1 LLDSLLQEIFRMSHL
16 MKGKKYG
23 LIMPSKAEPLTRAN
37 PLANSKMSNKPSI
50 FGHDSSDSDEGAGAG
65 EDWVKKS
72 LKVKANNSGLKKQA
86 KIQMAKALEE
96 DPTVFQYDEVYDD
109 IERKK
114 EVEKESKKD
123 VDRKPKYVH
132 NLLKAADERQ
142 KEFERR
148 IERQVQKEREAE
160 GNEFADKESFV
171 TSAYR
176 KKMEEIAKQEEEEAR
191 MARIEA
197 ALDVT
202 KQNNMDGFYRHLYRQ
217 TMGEEKGQIESKI
230 KKEEPEESEEAKA
243 ARVKEE
249 IKKIKVVEDK
259 TEDEDD
265 KDEPNFTIKKIERKK
280 EFRKK
285 EDVES
290 SSESES
296 TSGSDGESD
305 DDTNRKDT
313 NETETSKIELMKQ
326 KLKDEKEKRDKRKR
340 KIEQDASSSESEP
353 EETESKRGKSNDAEE
368 EKVDDVPKVV
378 VEDCKPKID
387 IWKKRTVGEVYQK
400 AVQRYWERKAAREAG
415 S

>member
-1 LLDSLLQEIFRMSHL
+1 MSNL
-16 MKGKKYG
+16 MKGKTYG
-23 LIMPSKAEPLTRAN
+23 LVMPKKGETLTRAN
-37 PLANSKMSNKPSI
+37 PLANSKMNKPSI
-50 FGHDSSDSDEGAGAG
+50 FGHDSSDSDEGAGG
-65 EDWVKKS
+65 DWVKKS
-72 LKVKANNSGLKKQA
+72 LKVKSNNSGLKKQS

-148 IERQVQKEREAE
+148 IERQVQKEREKE

-176 KKMEEIAKQEEEEAR
+176 KKMEEIAIQEEEEAR
-191 MARIEA
+191 MARIES

-217 TMGEEKGQIESKI
+217 TMGEEKGQMEDKV
-230 KKEEPEESEEAKA
+230 KKEEPEESEESKA

-249 IKKIKVVEDK
+249 IKKIKI
-259 TEDEDD
+259 DEDD
-265 KDEPNFTIKKIERKK
+265 NIGEKEELGPNFSIKKIDRRKGFRQK
-280 EFRKK
+280 E
-285 EDVES
+285 EVD
-290 SSESES
+290 S
-296 TSGSDGESD
+296 TSDSDSGSSDGESD
-305 DDTNRKDT
+305 NEVSKKDIN
-313 NETETSKIELMKQ
+313 NETQEGKVEQKREELKKQ
-326 KLKDEKEKRDKRKR
+326 REKREKRKR
-340 KIEQDASSSESEP
+340 KIEQDASSSESET
-353 EETESKRGKSNDAEE
+353 EDVESKKVKSTEE
-368 EKVDDVPKVV
+368 PNSVEDPEVV
-378 VEDCKPKID
+378 VAVVESKPKID
-387 IWKKRTVGEVYQK
+387 IWKKRTVGDVFDG
-400 AVQRYWERKAAREAG
+400 AVRRYWERKAAREAG

>member
-1 LLDSLLQEIFRMSHL
+1 MGRDDQVIMSNL

-23 LIMPSKAEPLTRAN
+23 LIMPSKANNMPKMNALN
-37 PLANSKMSNKPSI
+37 NSKMGKPSI
-50 FGHDSSDSDEGAGAG
+50 FGHDSSDSEEEGEG
-65 EDWVKKS
+65 DWVQKS

-109 IERKK
+109 IEKRK

-217 TMGEEKGQIESKI
+217 TMGEEKGQIESKV
-230 KKEEPEESEEAKA
+230 KKEETEESEEAKT

-249 IKKIKVVEDK
+249 IKKIKID
-259 TEDEDD
+259 EDEVEPVN
-265 KDEPNFTIKKIERKK
+265 EPNFTIKKIERKK
-280 EFRKK
+280 VFRKK
-285 EDVES
+285 EDIES
-290 SSESES
+290 SSD
-296 TSGSDGESD
+296 SGSISGND
-305 DDTNRKDT
+305 DDSENEDTRKDA
-313 NETETSKIELMKQ
+313 NIETEATKVELMKQ
-326 KLKDEKEKRDKRKR
+326 KLKEQKEKRDKRKR
-340 KIEQDASSSESEP
+340 KIEEDASSSESD
-353 EETESKRGKSNDAEE
+353 SE
-368 EKVDDVPKVV
+368 EKRDDDVKIV
-378 VEDCKPKID
+378 VEESAPKID
-387 IWKKRTVGEVYQK
+387 IWKKRTVGEVFDK

>member
-1 LLDSLLQEIFRMSHL
+1 M
-16 MKGKKYG
+16 G
-23 LIMPSKAEPLTRAN
+23 
-37 PLANSKMSNKPSI
+37 
-50 FGHDSSDSDEGAGAG
+50 
-65 EDWVKKS
+65 
-72 LKVKANNSGLKKQA
+72 
-86 KIQMAKALEE
+86 
-96 DPTVFQYDEVYDD
+96 VYDD
-109 IERKK
+109 IEKK
-114 EVEKESKKD
+114 KVEEKESKKE

-217 TMGEEKGQIESKI
+217 TMGEEKGQVESKV
-230 KKEEPEESEEAKA
+230 KQEETEESEEAKA

-249 IKKIKVVEDK
+249 MKKIKI
-259 TEDEDD
+259 DEEKV
-265 KDEPNFTIKKIERKK
+265 KDAHLDETNFTIKKIEKK
-280 EFRKK
+280 REFRKK
-285 EDVES
+285 EEVES
-290 SSESES
+290 SSD
-296 TSGSDGESD
+296 SGSSSGSEDESD
-305 DDTNRKDT
+305 NEGSKKDVN
-313 NETETSKIELMKQ
+313 NETEATKVELMKQ
-326 KLKDEKEKRDKRKR
+326 KLKEQKEKRERRKR
-340 KIEQDASSSESEP
+340 KIEEDASSSESEQEDTEIKKLKP
-353 EETESKRGKSNDAEE
+353 EQTE
-368 EKVDDVPKVV
+368 EKPEDNPQVV
-378 VEDCKPKID
+378 VEESGPKID
-387 IWKKRTVGEVYQK
+387 IWKKRTVGEVFNK

>member
-1 LLDSLLQEIFRMSHL
+1 
-16 MKGKKYG
+16 
-23 LIMPSKAEPLTRAN
+23 MPSKAEPLSRSN
-37 PLANSKMSNKPSI
+37 PLANSKMGSKPSI
-50 FGHDSSDSDEGAGAG
+50 FGHDSSDSDEGGGG

-109 IERKK
+109 IEKRK

-217 TMGEEKGQIESKI
+217 TMGEEKGQIESKV
-230 KKEEPEESEEAKA
+230 KKEEIEESEEAKT

-249 IKKIKVVEDK
+249 IKKIKID
-259 TEDEDD
+259 EDEVEPEN
-265 KDEPNFTIKKIERKK
+265 EPNFTIKKIERKK
-280 EFRKK
+280 VFRKK
-285 EDVES
+285 EDIES
-290 SSESES
+290 SSDSGS
-296 TSGSDGESD
+296 SSGSDDDSD
-305 DDTNRKDT
+305 NEDTKKDA
-313 NETETSKIELMKQ
+313 NIETEATKVELMKQ
-326 KLKDEKEKRDKRKR
+326 KLKEQKEKRDKRKR
-340 KIEQDASSSESEP
+340 KIEEDASSSESES
-353 EETESKRGKSNDAEE
+353 EETGSKKPKPAETE
-368 EKVDDVPKVV
+368 EKQDDDVKVV
-378 VEDCKPKID
+378 VEESAPKID
-387 IWKKRTVGEVYQK
+387 IWKKRTVGEVFDK
-400 AVQRYWERKAAREAG
+400 AVQRYWERKAARDAG

>member
-1 LLDSLLQEIFRMSHL
+1 MGRDDQVIMSNL

-23 LIMPSKAEPLTRAN
+23 LIMPSKANNMPKMNALN
-37 PLANSKMSNKPSI
+37 NSKMGKPSI
-50 FGHDSSDSDEGAGAG
+50 FGHDSSDSEEEGEG
-65 EDWVKKS
+65 DWVQKS

-109 IERKK
+109 IEKRK

-160 GNEFADKESFV
+160 GNEFADKEKFV

-191 MARIEA
+191 KAQIEA
-197 ALDVT
+197 ALDVR

-217 TMGEEKGQIESKI
+217 TMGEEKGQIESKV
-230 KKEEPEESEEAKA
+230 KKEETEEAKT

-249 IKKIKVVEDK
+249 IKKIKID
-259 TEDEDD
+259 EDEVEPEN
-265 KDEPNFTIKKIERKK
+265 EPNFTIKKIERKK
-280 EFRKK
+280 VFRKK
-285 EDVES
+285 EDIES
-290 SSESES
+290 SSDSGS
-296 TSGSDGESD
+296 SSGSDD
-305 DDTNRKDT
+305 DSENEDTRKDA
-313 NETETSKIELMKQ
+313 NIETEATKVELMKQ
-326 KLKDEKEKRDKRKR
+326 KLKEQKEKRDKRKR
-340 KIEQDASSSESEP
+340 KIEEDASSSESDS
-353 EETESKRGKSNDAEE
+353 EETESKKPKLAESE
-368 EKVDDVPKVV
+368 EKRDDDVKIV
-378 VEDCKPKID
+378 VEESAPKID
-387 IWKKRTVGEVYQK
+387 IWKKRTVGEVFDK

>member
-1 LLDSLLQEIFRMSHL
+1 

-23 LIMPSKAEPLTRAN
+23 LVMPSKAEPLTRAN
-37 PLANSKMSNKPSI
+37 PLANSKMNKPSI
-50 FGHDSSDSDEGAGAG
+50 FGHDSSDSDGGGAG

-72 LKVKANNSGLKKQA
+72 LKVKSNNSGLKKQA

-148 IERQVQKEREAE
+148 IERQVQKEREQE

-191 MARIEA
+191 MAQIEA

-217 TMGEEKGQIESKI
+217 TMGEEKGQIESKV
-230 KKEEPEESEEAKA
+230 KKEETEESEEAKA

-249 IKKIKVVEDK
+249 IKKIKVDEVKIEEDK
-259 TEDEDD
+259 YEDG
-265 KDEPNFTIKKIERKK
+265 PNFTIKKIDRKK

-285 EDVES
+285 EVVES

-296 TSGSDGESD
+296 SSGSDGESD
-305 DDTNRKDT
+305 NEASKKDAL
-313 NETETSKIELMKQ
+313 NETEASKLELMKQ
-326 KLKDEKEKRDKRKR
+326 RLKEQKERREKRKR
-340 KIEQDASSSESEP
+340 KIDQDASSSESEP
-353 EETESKRGKSNDAEE
+353 EETEPKKGKADQVDEKQEDEE
-368 EKVDDVPKVV
+368 DVPTVV
-378 VEDCKPKID
+378 IEDDLPKID
-387 IWKKRTVGEVYQK
+387 IWKKRTVDVIFDK
-400 AVQRYWERKAAREAG
+400 AVQRYWERKSAREAG

>member
-1 LLDSLLQEIFRMSHL
+1 

-23 LIMPSKAEPLTRAN
+23 LVISSKAEPLTRVE
-37 PLANSKMSNKPSI
+37 PMVKSKMNKPSI
-50 FGHDSSDSDEGAGAG
+50 FGHDSSDSDDGGG
-65 EDWVKKS
+65 GDWVKKS

-86 KIQMAKALEE
+86 KIQMAQALEE

-123 VDRKPKYVH
+123 IDRKPKYVQ

-148 IERQVQKEREAE
+148 IERQVQKEREKE

-191 MARIEA
+191 MAKIEA

-217 TMGEEKGQIESKI
+217 TMGEEKGQIESKVQLETI
-230 KKEEPEESEEAKA
+230 EQSDKIKA

-249 IKKIKVVEDK
+249 MRKIKV
-259 TEDEDD
+259 DD
-265 KDEPNFTIKKIERKK
+265 PIEEEKENEPSFTIKKIDRKK
-280 EFRKK
+280 GFRQK
-285 EDVES
+285 EVES
-290 SSESES
+290 SSDSES
-296 TSGSDGESD
+296 GSSSGSDSD
-305 DDTNRKDT
+305 NEASKKEPCIDISEGKLEQRKQ
-313 NETETSKIELMKQ
+313 ELKA
-326 KLKDEKEKRDKRKR
+326 LKEKREKRKR
-340 KIEQDASSSESEP
+340 KIEGDASSSESETDFDTKKIKVTDSNVSKEEDP
-353 EETESKRGKSNDAEE
+353 EVVINNEESE
-368 EKVDDVPKVV
+368 
-378 VEDCKPKID
+378 PKID
-387 IWKKRTVGEVYQK
+387 IWKKRTVGEVFDC
-400 AVQRYWERKAAREAG
+400 AVQRYWERKAARDAG
-415 S
+415 R

>member
-1 LLDSLLQEIFRMSHL
+1 MGRDDQVIMSNL

-23 LIMPSKAEPLTRAN
+23 LIMPSKANNMPKMNALN
-37 PLANSKMSNKPSI
+37 NSKMGKPSI
-50 FGHDSSDSDEGAGAG
+50 FGHDSSDSEEEGEG
-65 EDWVKKS
+65 DWVQKS

-109 IERKK
+109 IEKRK

-191 MARIEA
+191 IAQMEA
-197 ALDVT
+197 VLDVT

-217 TMGEEKGQIESKI
+217 TMGEEKGQLENKLRKGDDDSRDNINAAKI
-230 KKEEPEESEEAKA
+230 
-243 ARVKEE
+243 KEE
-249 IKKIKVVEDK
+249 IKKIKID
-259 TEDEDD
+259 EDEVEPEN
-265 KDEPNFTIKKIERKK
+265 EPNFTIKKIERKK
-280 EFRKK
+280 VFRKK
-285 EDVES
+285 EDIES
-290 SSESES
+290 SSDSGS
-296 TSGSDGESD
+296 SSGSDD
-305 DDTNRKDT
+305 DSENEDTRKDA
-313 NETETSKIELMKQ
+313 NIETEATKVELMKQ
-326 KLKDEKEKRDKRKR
+326 KLKEQKEKRDKRKR
-340 KIEQDASSSESEP
+340 KIEEDASSSESDS
-353 EETESKRGKSNDAEE
+353 EETESKKPKPAESE
-368 EKVDDVPKVV
+368 EKRDDDVKIV
-378 VEDCKPKID
+378 VEESAKID
-387 IWKKRTVGEVYQK
+387 IWKKRTVGEVFDK
-400 AVQRYWERKAAREAG
+400 AV
-415 S
+415 

>member
-1 LLDSLLQEIFRMSHL
+1 

-23 LIMPSKAEPLTRAN
+23 LIMPSKAEPLSRAN
-37 PLANSKMSNKPSI
+37 PLTNSKMGSKPSI
-50 FGHDSSDSDEGAGAG
+50 FGQDSSDSDEGGGVG

-114 EVEKESKKD
+114 EVEKESKKE

-217 TMGEEKGQIESKI
+217 TMGEEKGQVESKV
-230 KKEEPEESEEAKA
+230 KQEETEESEEAKA

-249 IKKIKVVEDK
+249 MKKIKIDEDK
-259 TEDEDD
+259 VNDDHQDET
-265 KDEPNFTIKKIERKK
+265 NFTIKKIERKR

-285 EDVES
+285 EEVES
-290 SSESES
+290 SSD
-296 TSGSDGESD
+296 SGSSSGSEDESD
-305 DDTNRKDT
+305 NEGSKKDVN
-313 NETETSKIELMKQ
+313 NETEATKVELMKQ
-326 KLKDEKEKRDKRKR
+326 KLKEQKEKRERRKR
-340 KIEQDASSSESEP
+340 KIEEDASSSESEQEDTEIKKLKP
-353 EETESKRGKSNDAEE
+353 EQTE
-368 EKVDDVPKVV
+368 EKPEDNPQVV
-378 VEDCKPKID
+378 VEESGPKID
-387 IWKKRTVGEVYQK
+387 IWKKRTVGEVFNK

>member
-1 LLDSLLQEIFRMSHL
+1 
-16 MKGKKYG
+16 
-23 LIMPSKAEPLTRAN
+23 MPSKAEPLSRAN
-37 PLANSKMSNKPSI
+37 PLANSKMGSKPSI
-50 FGHDSSDSDEGAGAG
+50 FGQDSSDSDDGGASG

-191 MARIEA
+191 TARIEA

-217 TMGEEKGQIESKI
+217 TMGEEKGQVESKV
-230 KKEEPEESEEAKA
+230 ESEESEEAKA

-249 IKKIKVVEDK
+249 IKKIKIVEDQV
-259 TEDEDD
+259 EENPQS
-265 KDEPNFTIKKIERKK
+265 EPNFTIKKIEKK
-280 EFRKK
+280 KVFRKK
-285 EDVES
+285 EEVES
-290 SSESES
+290 SSDSGS
-296 TSGSDGESD
+296 SSGSDDESD
-305 DDTNRKDT
+305 NEDSRKDAT
-313 NETETSKIELMKQ
+313 NETEATKVELMKQ
-326 KLKDEKEKRDKRKR
+326 KLKEQKEKRERRKR
-340 KIEQDASSSESEP
+340 KIEEDASSSESEP
-353 EETESKRGKSNDAEE
+353 DETEMKKLKPDQPE
-368 EKVDDVPKVV
+368 EKQDDNPQVV
-378 VEDCKPKID
+378 VEESAPKVD
-387 IWKKRTVGEVYQK
+387 IWKKRTVGEVYNK

>member
-1 LLDSLLQEIFRMSHL
+1 M
-16 MKGKKYG
+16 G
-23 LIMPSKAEPLTRAN
+23 
-37 PLANSKMSNKPSI
+37 
-50 FGHDSSDSDEGAGAG
+50 
-65 EDWVKKS
+65 
-72 LKVKANNSGLKKQA
+72 NNSGLKKQA

-109 IERKK
+109 IEKRK

-217 TMGEEKGQIESKI
+217 TMGEEKGQIESKV
-230 KKEEPEESEEAKA
+230 KKEEIEESEEAKT

-249 IKKIKVVEDK
+249 IMKIKI
-259 TEDEDD
+259 DE
-265 KDEPNFTIKKIERKK
+265 
-280 EFRKK
+280 
-285 EDVES
+285 
-290 SSESES
+290 
-296 TSGSDGESD
+296 
-305 DDTNRKDT
+305 
-313 NETETSKIELMKQ
+313 
-326 KLKDEKEKRDKRKR
+326 
-340 KIEQDASSSESEP
+340 
-353 EETESKRGKSNDAEE
+353 
-368 EKVDDVPKVV
+368 
-378 VEDCKPKID
+378 
-387 IWKKRTVGEVYQK
+387 
-400 AVQRYWERKAAREAG
+400 
-415 S
+415 

>member
-1 LLDSLLQEIFRMSHL
+1 
-16 MKGKKYG
+16 
-23 LIMPSKAEPLTRAN
+23 MPSKAEPLSRAN
-37 PLANSKMSNKPSI
+37 PLANSKMGSKPSI
-50 FGHDSSDSDEGAGAG
+50 FGQDSSDSDDGGASG

-191 MARIEA
+191 TARIEA

-217 TMGEEKGQIESKI
+217 TMGEEKGQVESKV
-230 KKEEPEESEEAKA
+230 ESEESEEAKA

-249 IKKIKVVEDK
+249 IKKIKIVEDQV
-259 TEDEDD
+259 EENPQS
-265 KDEPNFTIKKIERKK
+265 EPNFTIKKIEKK
-280 EFRKK
+280 KVFRKK
-285 EDVES
+285 EEVES
-290 SSESES
+290 SSDSGS
-296 TSGSDGESD
+296 SSGSDDESD
-305 DDTNRKDT
+305 NEDSRKDAT
-313 NETETSKIELMKQ
+313 NETEATKVELMKQ
-326 KLKDEKEKRDKRKR
+326 KLKEQKEKRERRKR
-340 KIEQDASSSESEP
+340 KIEEDASSSESEP
-353 EETESKRGKSNDAEE
+353 DDTEMKKLKPDQPE
-368 EKVDDVPKVV
+368 EKQDDNPQVV
-378 VEDCKPKID
+378 VEESALKID
-387 IWKKRTVGEVYQK
+387 IWKKRTVGEVYNK

>member
-1 LLDSLLQEIFRMSHL
+1 MSHL
-16 MKGKKYG
+16 MKGKAYG
-23 LIMPSKAEPLTRAN
+23 LVMPKKEETLTRAN
-37 PLANSKMSNKPSI
+37 PLVNSKMNKPTI
-50 FGHDSSDSDEGAGAG
+50 FGHDSSDSDEGAGG
-65 EDWVKKS
+65 DWVKKS
-72 LKVKANNSGLKKQA
+72 LKVKANNSGLKKQS

-148 IERQVQKEREAE
+148 IERQVQKEREKE
-160 GNEFADKESFV
+160 GDEFADKESFV

-176 KKMEEIAKQEEEEAR
+176 KKMEEIAIQEEEEAR
-191 MARIEA
+191 MERIES

-217 TMGEEKGQIESKI
+217 TMGEEKGQIEDKV

-249 IKKIKVVEDK
+249 MKKIKI
-259 TEDEDD
+259 DEDIGE
-265 KDEPNFTIKKIERKK
+265 KEEELGPNFTIKKIDRKK
-280 EFRKK
+280 GFRQK
-285 EDVES
+285 EEVES
-290 SSESES
+290 SSDSES
-296 TSGSDGESD
+296 GSSDGESD
-305 DDTNRKDT
+305 DEVSKKDAN
-313 NETETSKIELMKQ
+313 NETLEGKVEQKREELKKQ
-326 KLKDEKEKRDKRKR
+326 KEKREKRKR

-353 EETESKRGKSNDAEE
+353 EEVELKKVKSTEEPDSVEDENPE
-368 EKVDDVPKVV
+368 VV
-378 VEDCKPKID
+378 VAVEESKPKID
-387 IWKKRTVGEVYQK
+387 IWKKRTIEDMFDG
-400 AVQRYWERKAAREAG
+400 AVRRYWERKAAREAG